1 MSLIQHI
8 ETLISEKISRPDLY
22 FEAFEHRQERK
33 AENERL
39 EYLGDAV
46 IELALS
52 DFLFHKY
59 QTEREGFLTIM
70 RSKICNRK
78 FLNDIAMK
86 LELHKFVQ
94 VDNDITTIKYLYGC
108 ILESFIGALYLD
120 FGFEKSC
127 KITLDKILLPYV
139 DFEKLGNCSENHKG
153 ALLEYCSK
161 NKKHKI
167 EFLTFQTEDKEAV
180 LFESRIAI
188 DGILQKEVEV
198 ASSKKEAEQNLA
210 KKILEKITR

>member
-8 ETLISEKISRPDLY
+8 EVLIAEKIFQPDLY
-22 FEAFEHRQERK
+22 FAAFEHRQEK
-33 AENERL
+33 KFENERL

-59 QTEREGFLTIM
+59 PTEREGFLTIM

-78 FLNDIAMK
+78 FLNDIAIK
-86 LELHKFVQ
+86 LDLHHFVQ
-94 VDNDITTIKYLYGC
+94 VDNDISTVKYLYGC
-108 ILESFIGALYLD
+108 ILEAFVGALYLE

-139 DFEKLGNCSENHKG
+139 DFAKFGAYSENHKG

-167 EFLTFQTEDKEAV
+167 EFLTFQTEDKDAV
-180 LFESRIAI
+180 LFESRIVI
-188 DGILQKEVEV
+188 DGILQREIEV